1 MYTYEIKQCL
11 RGQYDVIIHEY
22 IYINAKVIFLLRLA
36 TKLLRLVAEQKRDLP
51 TAAQRHDHN
60 LECLVV
66 EQQQQ
71 IRELQQSNSQLQDR
85 VAVLRNQLVEHT
97 SVHSAVHCNL
107 IGKSRSPSRSHAR
120 PHSKICVS
128 SSTRQNVVSLHTSQ
142 K

>member
-1 MYTYEIKQCL
+1 MI
-11 RGQYDVIIHEY
+11 VHEY
-22 IYINAKVIFLLRLA
+22 IYINAKVIFFLRLA

-60 LECLVV
+60 LECLIV

-85 VAVLRNQLVEHT
+85 VTVLRNQLVEHT

-107 IGKSRSPSRSHAR
+107 MGKPHSPSRSHAR
-120 PHSKICVS
+120 SHTKAGVS
-128 SSTRQNVVSLHTSQ
+128 DSTRQNVVSSHTSQ